1 MILMIFNFNFIT
13 KIQGQGKVIGIL
25 TMHLG
30 KLPSHRFCSVSKRF
44 VNKKQGPIN
53 LNTINTRIL
62 DICLFIK
69 TEWKDIKERMKT
81 IVKRSLVWLY
91 KILNVRMINEE
102 ARENL
107 LNGDWKILLFLLHC
121 FANIWRIFQ
130 PPFNMFHLTTNS
142 RQLFRQ
148 NINSQHSSKTSKFYR
163 FQLFKKLFVTLFNS
177 SFNKEST
184 I

>member
-1 MILMIFNFNFIT
+1 MLSVTLSQMILMIFNFNFIT

-102 ARENL
+102 AREKICKKEAGRFCRVSFALFCKYQKNIPTSIQHVP
-107 LNGDWKILLFLLHC
+107 LNYKFTPTL
-121 FANIWRIFQ
+121 
-130 PPFNMFHLTTNS
+130 P
-142 RQLFRQ
+142 
-148 NINSQHSSKTSKFYR
+148 SKH
-163 FQLFKKLFVTLFNS
+163 
-177 SFNKEST
+177 
-184 I
+184 

>member
-1 MILMIFNFNFIT
+1 MILMVFNFNFIT

-91 KILNVRMINEE
+91 KILNVRMTNQQE
-102 ARENL
+102 ARAKSIQ
-107 LNGDWKILLFLLHC
+107 WRCQFLIALHD
-121 FANIWRIFQ
+121 NNPR
-130 PPFNMFHLTTNS
+130 NTNTKC
-142 RQLFRQ
+142 L
-148 NINSQHSSKTSKFYR
+148 SSIKYICLDYKFTP
-163 FQLFKKLFVTLFNS
+163 TLPL
-177 SFNKEST
+177 KH
-184 I
+184 